1 MMKHQEQEKKPNILF
16 RLLALILTAALLL
29 WQDKNAP
36 RYIHIYDNEE

>member
-1 MMKHQEQEKKPNILF
+1 MAPHSRPTPHLT
-16 RLLALILTAALLL
+16 RLLHGLVALTAALLL

>member
-29 WQDKNAP
+29 GAVFLWP
-36 RYIHIYDNEE
+36 TGTGSTWTP